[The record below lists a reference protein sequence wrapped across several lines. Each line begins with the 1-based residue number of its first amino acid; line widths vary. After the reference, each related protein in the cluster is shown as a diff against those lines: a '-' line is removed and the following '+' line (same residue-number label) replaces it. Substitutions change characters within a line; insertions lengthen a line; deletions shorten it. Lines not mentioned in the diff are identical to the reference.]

1 MAFGSVSISGN
12 ASKIWS
18 LCVDAALRRDCVRG
32 AEGDSAELCHARSV
46 VIGMGPAVS
55 LGLSECVVANG
66 FVPQSG
72 GMAVDPGDKVG
83 YPGAW
88 LVELVS
94 RGS

>member
-1 MAFGSVSISGN
+1 MR
-12 ASKIWS
+12 KI
-18 LCVDAALRRDCVRG
+18 
-32 AEGDSAELCHARSV
+32 EGDPAELCIVGSV
-46 VIGMGPAVS
+46 VIGMEPAVS

-72 GMAVDPGDKVG
+72 GMAVDTGDKVR

-88 LVELVS
+88 LVELVP